1 MTATPMLSKTTGS
14 YKDQL
19 LTANRLI
26 SIANE
31 IWLEKDIE
39 LSFFGIPLRDQR
51 TSYLLTLCN
60 EHSLLSDLGKFAEQI
75 VCIAEG
81 IRQISAH
88 ACQLDLGELMLKL
101 VNRPASN
108 LDLFSFLDAELNTH
122 NQNYFIARRDVVLYG
137 FGRIGRLLARELTC
151 NIPERKLQLRAVV
164 VREAVTRESL
174 EMRAELLH
182 RDSIHGRFSG
192 TIEIDEHEQALL
204 VNGSKILFIA
214 ASSPETINYLD
225 HNIHDALVIDN
236 TGAFRDRAALS
247 RHLKSSGATRVL
259 LTAPGKAIPNIV
271 YGVNEDMISPVE
283 TDICSAASCTTN
295 AIAPI
300 LHIVHKEAGIL
311 RGHVE
316 TIHSYTND
324 QNLVDNMHGKS
335 RRGRAAALNMVIT
348 ETGAGSAVAKVIPE
362 LAGKLT
368 SNAIR
373 VPIPNGSLAI
383 LQLELE
389 RPWSESKALRN
400 LARHITAMHMDAQI
414 AVDSNGALVSSDIV
428 GSSNT
433 ATLDEQA
440 TILSD
445 DQKHVV
451 LYLWYD
457 NEYGYAQQ
465 VLRVAQKMAGVFHQ
479 QHH

>member
-1 MTATPMLSKTTGS
+1 MTATPTLSQTMGS
-14 YKDQL
+14 YKGQL

-26 SIANE
+26 NIANE

-39 LSFFGIPLRDQR
+39 LFFYGITLRDQR
-51 TSYLLTLCN
+51 ASLLLTLCQ
-60 EHSLLSDLGKFAEQI
+60 EHNVLSELDKFAEQT

-81 IRQISAH
+81 IRQIGTYS
-88 ACQLDLGELMLKL
+88 CQLDLGELMSKMANL
-101 VNRPASN
+101 RPAS
-108 LDLFSFLDAELNTH
+108 LDLFSFLNTELNTQRYNH
-122 NQNYFIARRDVVLYG
+122 FIVKRDVVLYG

-164 VREAVTRESL
+164 VREPATRESL
-174 EMRAELLH
+174 EMRAELLR

-192 TIEIDEHEQALL
+192 TIEIDEHEQSLL
-204 VNGSKILFIA
+204 INGSKIIFIS
-214 ASSPETINYLD
+214 ASSPESINYED
-225 HNIHDALVIDN
+225 YNIHDALVIDN
-236 TGAFRDRAALS
+236 TGAFRDRTALG
-247 RHLKSSGATRVL
+247 RHLSSRGATQVL
-259 LTAPGKAIPNIV
+259 LTAPGKGIPNIV
-271 YGVNEDMISPVE
+271 YGVNQDMIAPVA

-324 QNLVDNMHGKS
+324 QNLVDNMHSKS

-389 RPWSESKALRN
+389 QPWSSSERLQN
-400 LARHITAMHMDAQI
+400 LSRHITDMHMDAQI
-414 AVDSNGALVSSDIV
+414 AVDSRGSLVSSDIV

-433 ATLDEQA
+433 STLDERA
-440 TILSD
+440 TILSE

-457 NEYGYAQQ
+457 NEYGYTQQ

-479 QHH
+479 Q